1 MKDIILN
8 TLNYNAL
15 YLDTSM
21 VTVLITSISGVAV
34 ALGAAI
40 VIFLRKAKK
49 KVAKTFHIDENAGK
63 EVEDDVVLTDVDED
77 ED

>member
-1 MKDIILN
+1 MKDLILN

-15 YLDTSM
+15 YLDTSV
-21 VTVLITSISGVAV
+21 VTILITSISGVAV
-34 ALGAAI
+34 AIGAAV
-40 VIFLRKAKK
+40 VIFFRKAKK

-63 EVEDDVVLTDVDED
+63 EVEGDVLLTETDED